1 VPVEAVFARG
11 SGASSAGAD
20 STQTLGVVRREATD
34 TVSKEA
40 LTGRERGVR
49 EVKLDRSVEG
59 NAGLELKDGGAS
71 RPKVLFVCHNH
82 WDLLAGGVESYVA
95 GVYDRFGDSPEFEP
109 YVLARAGQPYSPAD
123 SQHAEAPLAMVGAD
137 PHQYLLY
144 TDFSQFDYQFGRL
157 TKKDVLT
164 RSFRDFLLALRP
176 DLVHFHHTLYMGYDL
191 IRITKNALPEAP
203 LVYSLHE
210 YIPICHRDGVMVRTL
225 NDELCQEES
234 PRRCH
239 ECFPNIS
246 PQTFYMRKRF
256 IQSHMSLVD
265 HFIAPTDYVRER
277 YVDWGIPAE
286 KIQVEPQGMMPVTD
300 KLPDEGTTRP
310 RNRFA
315 FFGQLNPYK
324 GADVLLEA
332 MEILGPDFDGHLTI
346 YGANL
351 EIQPIEF
358 RKRFDALFDA
368 DSGVVKFAG
377 PYERSRLAGLMAGID
392 WVVVPSIWWE
402 TGPIVV
408 MEAFQYGRP
417 VICSDIGGMSE
428 KVTDGVNGL
437 HFRRKDP
444 EQLAEAMQRAAETPG
459 LWEELRAG
467 IPAEPP
473 RWMDD
478 HVAILSDLYRRL
490 LAERSAVRETLEQ
503 AGV

>member
-1 VPVEAVFARG
+1 VSKQRVLYISSNHPAIRPGGLESYTLDLYESLRG
-11 SGASSAGAD
+11 SD
-20 STQTLGVVRREATD
+20 
-34 TVSKEA
+34 
-40 LTGRERGVR
+40 
-49 EVKLDRSVEG
+49 
-59 NAGLELKDGGAS
+59 
-71 RPKVLFVCHNH
+71 
-82 WDLLAGGVESYVA
+82 
-95 GVYDRFGDSPEFEP
+95 EFEP
-109 YVLARAGQPYSPAD
+109 IFIARAGPPFTEPTCHHGWSPF
-123 SQHAEAPLAMVGAD
+123 AMVGDD
-137 PHQYLLY
+137 PNQYLFY
-144 TDFSQFDYQFGRL
+144 TNTFADHSAYDPLFG
-157 TKKDVLT
+157 KWANKVVLT
-164 RSFRDFLLALRP
+164 RFFREFLLAQQP
-176 DLVHFHHTLYMGYDL
+176 DIIHIQHTIFLGYDL
-191 IRITKNALPEAP
+191 IRVIKDALPAVP
-203 LVYSLHE
+203 IVYTLHE
-210 YIPICHRDGVMVRTL
+210 YVPICHRDGQMVRTL

-351 EIQPIEF
+351 EKQGPDF
-358 RKRFDALFDA
+358 KKRFGAMLETERENVSFGG
-368 DSGVVKFAG
+368 S
-377 PYERSRLAGLMAGID
+377 YERSQLGKLMAGID

-490 LAERSAVRETLEQ
+490 LAERGARSDRTLE
-503 AGV
+503 GVVSA

>member
-1 VPVEAVFARG
+1 M
-11 SGASSAGAD
+11 D
-20 STQTLGVVRREATD
+20 
-34 TVSKEA
+34 
-40 LTGRERGVR
+40 ERTPR
-49 EVKLDRSVEG
+49 
-59 NAGLELKDGGAS
+59 A
-71 RPKVLFVCHNH
+71 KVLLISHNH
-82 WDLLAGGVESYVA
+82 WALLAGGVESYVA
-95 GVYDRFGDSPEFEP
+95 GVYDMLRDSTEFEP
-109 YVLARAGQPYSPAD
+109 FVLARAGQPYSPAD
-123 SQHAEAPLAMVGAD
+123 SQHPDVPLAMVGSD
-137 PHQYLLY
+137 PNQYLLY
-144 TDFSQFDYQFGRL
+144 TDVSQFDWEFGRL
-157 TKKDVLT
+157 REKQVLT
-164 RSFRDFLLALRP
+164 RAFRDFLLALRP
-176 DLVHFHHTLYMGYDL
+176 DVVHFHHTLYMGYDL
-191 IRITKNALPEAP
+191 IRITKNALPGTP

-225 NDELCQEES
+225 NEELCQEES

-239 ECFPNIS
+239 ECFPHIS

-265 HFIAPTDYVRER
+265 RFIAPTDYVRDR

-286 KIQVEPQGMMPVTD
+286 KIQVEPQGMLPVTD
-300 KLPDEGTTRP
+300 RVSDEPEPRP

-315 FFGQLNPYK
+315 YFGQLNPYK

-351 EIQPIEF
+351 DKQGPEF
-358 RKRFDALFDA
+358 RKRFGAMLEVERPNV
-368 DSGVVKFAG
+368 SFAG
-377 PYERSRLAGLMAGID
+377 SYERPELGRLMSAID

-437 HFRRKDP
+437 HFRRRDA
-444 EQLAEAMQRAAETPG
+444 EQLAETMQRAAETPG
-459 LWEELRAG
+459 LWEELQAG
-467 IPAEPP
+467 IPAHPP
-473 RWMDD
+473 RLMAD
-478 HVAILSDLYRRL
+478 HVEILSDLYRRL
-490 LAERSAVRETLEQ
+490 LITSPAALAEH